1 MNYLLI
7 KMLLNKFPYYPSKTI
22 AISYAAALNIAY

>member
-7 KMLLNKFPYYPSKTI
+7 KMLLNEFPYYPFKTI
-22 AISYAAALNIAY
+22 VISYAALNIAY